1 MFEKIDEERAQKLID
16 LLASEQFGQIIITD
30 THSDRVKKH
39 FENGNKSI
47 KFVDL

>member
-1 MFEKIDEERAQKLID
+1 MFEKIDEQRAQKLID
-16 LLASEQFGQIIITD
+16 LLASNQFGQILITD